1 MVFGTI
7 LTINKLHTFKSLAF
21 AVKVGM
27 YLRNVDFIVL
37 SKHNTNQK
45 HRQFLGDFSSFI
57 KNNKTQDNNDMYFK
71 YYNIH
76 KMIEKS
82 HFNLSITK
90 GNVFLCLSFL
100 LLKK

>member
-1 MVFGTI
+1 
-7 LTINKLHTFKSLAF
+7 
-21 AVKVGM
+21 M
-27 YLRNVDFIVL
+27 YQRNVDLIVL
-37 SKHNTNQK
+37 SNHNTNQK
-45 HRQFLGDFSSFI
+45 HQQFLGGCSSFI

-90 GNVFLCLSFL
+90 GNVFLCISFL

>member
-1 MVFGTI
+1 
-7 LTINKLHTFKSLAF
+7 
-21 AVKVGM
+21 M
-27 YLRNVDFIVL
+27 YLRNVDLIVL

-45 HRQFLGDFSSFI
+45 HQQFICGCSSFI

-90 GNVFLCLSFL
+90 GNVFLCISFL